1 MSTIGNWRGPNIVKD
16 GLVLYLD
23 PGSPN
28 SYFNKTNTTIKD
40 ISGNGNNGTLVNGPT
55 YITSS
60 GGGLSFDGTDDYVRI
75 NSTNTS
81 TQVTLNFWVKVT
93 NTPPDYIGL
102 INRFNGVGGTSRNR
116 FLIQNNLQKL
126 YFEPLISGVTYDVIS
141 DSFPSIL
148 NNNTM
153 CTMTWDGNKVLF
165 YINGVSVMSTP
176 YTLTG
181 TLTSGTTNPTI
192 GWGSDTIYYFGGNI
206 YNVLIYN
213 RALTSQEVLQNYNA
227 TKSRFGL

>member
-1 MSTIGNWRGPNIVKD
+1 MSTLGNWRGPNIIKD

-28 SYFNKTNTTIKD
+28 SYYNKTNTTIKD
-40 ISGNGNNGTLVNGPT
+40 ISGNGNNGTLINGPT
-55 YITSS
+55 YTTNN
-60 GGGLSFDGTDDYVRI
+60 GGGISFDATDDYISINPI
-75 NSTNTS
+75 NSS
-81 TQVTLNFWVKVT
+81 TQVTLNFWFKVT
-93 NTPPDYIGL
+93 STPSDYVGL
-102 INRFNGVGGTSRNR
+102 INKFNGVNTQRNR
-116 FLIQNNLQKL
+116 LLIQANLQRL
-126 YFEPLISGVTYDVIS
+126 YFEPIINGVTYDVIS

-192 GWGSDTIYYFGGNI
+192 GWGSNTIYYFGGNI

-213 RALTSQEVLQNYNA
+213 RALTSQEVLQNFNS